1 MTTAYDTDVRAERST
16 RINKEDTKYVY
27 IPAVEL
33 QVYLKK
39 YSEAKGVRVYFG
51 VVNDYEIDG
60 TTFNC
65 NKEHKNQVTV
75 ILKANE
81 KDSKK
86 SHDTIT
92 PLIVLPKEKPLS
104 GSDPIDEFGI
114 CPPLQKPVGSV
125 MRLMNY
131 R

>member
-81 KDSKK
+81 KDKK
-86 SHDTIT
+86 KATI
-92 PLIVLPKEKPLS
+92 PLP
-104 GSDPIDEFGI
+104 
-114 CPPLQKPVGSV
+114 
-125 MRLMNY
+125 R
-131 R
+131 